1 MLLFLKFTISI
12 LLWFTLGG
20 ATLNALN
27 FGDKLTKKSNK
38 KREEM
43 NEVMT
48 IAILMFTAPLFV
60 VMPLFV

>member
-1 MLLFLKFTISI
+1 MPLLLKFTISI
-12 LLWFTLGG
+12 LLWLALGD
-20 ATLNALN
+20 ATLTTLN
-27 FGDKLTKKSNK
+27 FGDKLTKKLNK

-48 IAILMFTAPLFV
+48 IAVLMFTAPLFV

>member
-12 LLWFTLGG
+12 LLWLALGG
-20 ATLNALN
+20 ATLTALN
-27 FGDKLTKKSNK
+27 FVDKITKKLNK

-48 IAILMFTAPLFV
+48 IAVLMFTAPLFV

>member
-1 MLLFLKFTISI
+1 MPLILKFTISI
-12 LLWFTLGG
+12 LIWLALGG
-20 ATLNALN
+20 ATLTTLN
-27 FGDKLTKKSNK
+27 FGDKITKKLNK

-48 IAILMFTAPLFV
+48 IAVLMFTAPLFV

>member
-1 MLLFLKFTISI
+1 MPLLLKFTISI
-12 LLWFTLGG
+12 LLWLDLGG
-20 ATLNALN
+20 ATLTTLN
-27 FGDKLTKKSNK
+27 FGDKLTKKLNK

-48 IAILMFTAPLFV
+48 IAVLMFTAPLFV

>member
-12 LLWFTLGG
+12 LLWLTLGG
-20 ATLNALN
+20 ATLTALN
-27 FGDKLTKKSNK
+27 FGDKITKKLNK

-48 IAILMFTAPLFV
+48 IAVLMFTAPLFI

>member
-1 MLLFLKFTISI
+1 MPLLLKFTISI
-12 LLWFTLGG
+12 LLWLSLGG
-20 ATLNALN
+20 ATLTALN
-27 FGDKLTKKSNK
+27 FGDKLTKKLNK

-48 IAILMFTAPLFV
+48 IAVLMFTAPLFV

>member
-1 MLLFLKFTISI
+1 MPLLLKFTISI
-12 LLWFTLGG
+12 LLWLTLGG
-20 ATLNALN
+20 SVLTALN
-27 FGDKLTKKSNK
+27 FGDKITKKANT

-48 IAILMFTAPLFV
+48 IAVLMFTAPLFV

>member
-12 LLWFTLGG
+12 LLWLALGG
-20 ATLNALN
+20 SVLTALN
-27 FGDKLTKKSNK
+27 FGDKINKKANT

-48 IAILMFTAPLFV
+48 IAVLMFTAPLFV
-60 VMPLFV
+60 VMTLFV